1 MFSCIATPD
10 PAFTVTGTV
19 GATDCDQEKNF
30 GSGCTVTGGEA
41 GYALNALG
49 GGVWVMAFEVRDGS
63 FISDQ
68 VFLTVTDVQSTRI
81 LS

>member
-1 MFSCIATPD
+1 MTFIALSSADQSLGTLFRCIATPD

-49 GGVWVMAFEVRDGS
+49 GGVWVMAFEVR
-63 FISDQ
+63 
-68 VFLTVTDVQSTRI
+68 V
-81 LS
+81 

>member
-49 GGVWVMAFEVRDGS
+49 GGVWVMAFEVRVCS
-63 FISDQ
+63 PTQTNSS
-68 VFLTVTDVQSTRI
+68 VRLLTSS
-81 LS
+81 L